1 MRGRRRPGIVWMFG
15 WRDVNGVAEAPPD
28 GRSGDRM
35 RPADICRALLAALD
49 ASDGRRRR
57 RKRDQTPD
65 AFGLAVKRR
74 LLEGAVRDDPSPADF
89 EGWLLDFPRTCAEPG
104 AAGAALAMARAVFE
118 EWTLAQSLGEFRM
131 WLEHGA
137 PSEDAA
143 PRGPDRN

>member
-1 MRGRRRPGIVWMFG
+1 
-15 WRDVNGVAEAPPD
+15 
-28 GRSGDRM
+28 M

-74 LLEGAVRDDPSPADF
+74 LLEGAVRDDPSPEDF
-89 EGWLLDFPRTCAEPG
+89 EGWLLDFPHTCSEPG

-118 EWTLAQSLGEFRM
+118 EWTLAQSLGEFRV

-143 PRGPDRN
+143 PQEPERN